1 MTRATNHK
9 DSFDIH
15 ALRIDPADSTFVSKA
30 AGSRKAK
37 WQRKFIRVPWAWVDR
52 LKTANRGSTYRL
64 ALLLVYEHWRNGGQ
78 PIRLSNA
85 MLAGDGVTRKSK
97 WRALRELEQ
106 LGLIKVESHPRKSP
120 MVILLLEV
128 HTEGL

>member
-1 MTRATNHK
+1 MTMSTNQK
-9 DSFDIH
+9 DSFDVG

-37 WQRKFIRVPWAWVDR
+37 WQRKFVRVPWGWVDR
-52 LKTANRGSTYRL
+52 LKTTNRGSTYRL
-64 ALLLVYEHWRNGGQ
+64 ALLLIYEYWRTGGR
-78 PIRLSNA
+78 PIQLSNA

-106 LGLIKVESHPRKSP
+106 LELVKIERRPRKSP
-120 MVILLLEV
+120 VVTLLMGAQPEDM
-128 HTEGL
+128 